1 MQFGDKVALVT
12 GGGTGIGLAVAR
24 AVVVQGGFVYITGR
38 RQTELDKAATE
49 IGPKVTAI
57 RGDVTRLE
65 DLERVYAQIKEKH
78 GRLDTLIVSAGIA
91 EFVKLEDVSEEHYDR
106 TLNLNARATLFT
118 VQKALPL
125 MSSDSTIVLVGSV
138 ADAIGTPGYS
148 AYNASKAALRSFART
163 WTKEL
168 AERGIRVNV
177 VSPGPTETS
186 MMAAADSEVR
196 ATLESLIPLGRV
208 GRPEEVAAAV
218 CFLASDQ
225 SSFIAGTELCVDG
238 GMTQV

>member
-1 MQFGDKVALVT
+1 MQFKNRVVLVT

-24 AVVVQGGFVYITGR
+24 AVVAQGGFVYITGR

-49 IGPKVTAI
+49 IGSQVTAI
-57 RGDVTRLE
+57 QGDVTRLE
-65 DLERVYAQIKEKH
+65 DLERVYAQIKDKH
-78 GRLDTLIVSAGIA
+78 GRVDTLIVNAGIA
-91 EFVKLEDVSEEHYDR
+91 EFLKLEDVSEEHYDR

-118 VQKALPL
+118 AQKALPL
-125 MSSDSTIVLVGSV
+125 MSSGGTIVLVGSV
-138 ADAIGTPGYS
+138 ADAIGTPGYG

-163 WTKEL
+163 WTNEL

-177 VSPGPTETS
+177 VSPGPIETS
-186 MMAAADSEVR
+186 MMAAASAEVR
-196 ATLESLIPLGRV
+196 ATLKSLIPLGRV

-225 SSFIAGTELCVDG
+225 SSFIAGAELCVDG